1 MSGRNDIVAA
11 KVSRNGN
18 DICFYVRTREP
29 MTAPGGQDWMKLF
42 IDADRSAAT
51 GWLGYDF
58 MVERTTAERGGSH
71 AGRTVLRMHD
81 PGKRTGMFSW
91 SAPLAEVSAAWS
103 GKEMEIA
110 IPASAFRGRLR
121 SDGFDF
127 DHSLQSYDWTDF
139 TLHGDAA
146 PNDRYNFRVLF

>member
-1 MSGRNDIVAA
+1 MADINVPGP
-11 KVSRNGN
+11 VHFSENGMEG
-18 DICFYVRTREP
+18 T
-29 MTAPGGQDWMKLF
+29 
-42 IDADRSAAT
+42 
-51 GWLGYDF
+51 
-58 MVERTTAERGGSH
+58 
-71 AGRTVLRMHD
+71 
-81 PGKRTGMFSW
+81 FSW

-110 IPASAFRGRLR
+110 VPSSAFRGRLR

-127 DHSLQSYDWTDF
+127 KWEDHSLQSYDWTDF